1 MPNADVPTASHST
14 GRRGTAWSLVRWI
27 FSSLLVA
34 LVAAFAC
41 LPWLVGTPERV
52 TKLVAAAIPEL
63 AADVKPA
70 RVRLGWLGPIV
81 LEDLAIVPR
90 NGDRTPLEVR
100 RVEVEHGLAGILL
113 SAGDLG
119 RVRIEGLQADIVFD
133 KDHRTN
139 LDSILPPREPGQA
152 PQGKGPRRAAIALRL
167 DVDDAVVRISG
178 PWTSDPWVSEPI
190 DAKATLAN
198 GADGYAAWTIEPV
211 QLLKQAQLQQTVAH
225 EVLAY
230 IVPVFADAARTS
242 GRFSLRLDGATFP
255 VGRPEEAKLAGL
267 LQMHEVVLG
276 PGPLVEN
283 MFRSLPFN
291 LPPPPTIRIT
301 DEADVAFH
309 LADRRMWH
317 EGLEFGIPLK
327 KSGQRLDVRSQ
338 GSVGLDDRSLD
349 LKLSLPIP
357 ADLPQDRPLVAA
369 LAGKQVSLGVGGVLG
384 EPKVIFDGS
393 IKDAAGQVVVDLID
407 RLRNGPRPQPQA
419 RPADASPVQPPPRGG
434 TSGARAP
441 AANAGPPLPRWTPG
455 GITSPPSGSSAKDAA
470 TTSDTADSTTTP
482 DAADS
487 ATTPSTDDTGTSP
500 AAETPRDKAEKIAAD
515 AAAKAGVNPDT
526 ADAIADVVGG
536 VLEEVARRRAERRA
550 AEAANPEQVP
560 PRRGRLFQ
568 RRAPPSLQ
576 QTPPAAPPAA
586 PAAPVPATPPSAAG
600 PSAAPPAAG
609 TSPSS

>member
-1 MPNADVPTASHST
+1 MPNADAADTRPDATR
-14 GRRGTAWSLVRWI
+14 RRGMAWPLFRWVV
-27 FSSLLVA
+27 SSVLVA
-34 LVAAFAC
+34 LVAAIAC
-41 LPWLVGTPERV
+41 LPRILGTPERV
-52 TKLVAAAIPEL
+52 TKLVATAIPEL

-70 RVRLGWLGPIV
+70 SVRLGWFGPIV

-90 NGDRTPLEVR
+90 NGDPTPLQVA
-100 RVEVEHGLAGILL
+100 RVEIEHGLAGILM

-119 RVRIEGLQADIVFD
+119 RVRIEGLRADIVFD

-152 PQGKGPRRAAIALRL
+152 PSGKGPRRAAIALQL

-178 PWTSDPWVSEPI
+178 PWTSDPWTSEPI
-190 DAKATLAN
+190 DVKASLAN
-198 GADGYAAWTIEPV
+198 GADGYAVWTIEPV
-211 QLLKQAQLQQTVAH
+211 QLLKQAELQQTVAH

-242 GRFSLRLDGATFP
+242 GRFSLRLDGASFP

-283 MFRSLPFN
+283 MFRSLPLN
-291 LPPPPTIRIT
+291 LPPPPTIRIA

-309 LADRRMWH
+309 LAERRMWH

-327 KSGQRLDVRSQ
+327 KPGQRLDVQSQ

-393 IKDAAGQVVVDLID
+393 IKEAAGQVVVDLID
-407 RLRNGPRPQPQA
+407 RWRNGPRAQPLATGAEMSRAPQPVPLA
-419 RPADASPVQPPPRGG
+419 GPAGGRP
-434 TSGARAP
+434 P
-441 AANAGPPLPRWTPG
+441 AANSAPPQPGWTPPG
-455 GITSPPSGSSAKDAA
+455 APPTPRLGSDAA
-470 TTSDTADSTTTP
+470 ATSTKPATAVEPPQGEAST
-482 DAADS
+482 DS
-487 ATTPSTDDTGTSP
+487 AP
-500 AAETPRDKAEKIAAD
+500 ETARQKAEKMATD
-515 AAAKAGVNPDT
+515 AAAKAGAKPET
-526 ADAIADVVGG
+526 ADAIADIVGG
-536 VLEEVARRRAERRA
+536 VLDEVARRRAERRA
-550 AEAANPEQVP
+550 AEAANPEQIP
-560 PRRGRLFQ
+560 PRRGRLLQ
-568 RRAPPSLQ
+568 RRPLPPQQSL
-576 QTPPAAPPAA
+576 PAAPPAA
-586 PAAPVPATPPSAAG
+586 P
-600 PSAAPPAAG
+600 PPAAS
-609 TSPSS
+609 TPAQ

>member
-1 MPNADVPTASHST
+1 MPNADAADPRPAATSYGGA
-14 GRRGTAWSLVRWI
+14 AWSLVRWLV
-27 FSSLLVA
+27 STLLVVV
-34 LVAAFAC
+34 VAAITC

-52 TKLVAAAIPEL
+52 TKLIATAIPEL

-70 RVRLGWLGPIV
+70 SVRLGWFGPIV

-90 NGDRTPLEVR
+90 NGDRTPLEVH

-113 SAGDLG
+113 SAGNLG
-119 RVRIEGLQADIVFD
+119 RVRIEGLRADIVFD
-133 KDHRTN
+133 KEHRTN
-139 LDSILPPREPGQA
+139 LDSILPAREPGQA
-152 PQGKGPRRAAIALRL
+152 PRGKGPRRAAIALQL
-167 DVDDAVVRISG
+167 DVEDAVVRISG

-190 DAKATLAN
+190 DVKAALTN
-198 GADGYAAWTIEPV
+198 GSDGYATWTIEPV
-211 QLLKQAQLQQTVAH
+211 QLLKHAELQQTVAQ

-255 VGRPEEAKLAGL
+255 VGRPNEAKLAGL

-283 MFRSLPFN
+283 LFRSLPMN

-309 LADRRMWH
+309 LAERRMWH

-327 KSGQRLDVRSQ
+327 KPGQRLDVRSQ

-393 IKDAAGQVVVDLID
+393 IKEAAGQVVVDLID
-407 RLRNGPRPQPQA
+407 RWRNGPRPQPPANGPGMAPAPQLVPERPTGA
-419 RPADASPVQPPPRGG
+419 RPPAASTAPPQPGWTPPGVPVPQPGSVAASDAEATSTAAADAGETPPGDASSSP
-434 TSGARAP
+434 T
-441 AANAGPPLPRWTPG
+441 
-455 GITSPPSGSSAKDAA
+455 
-470 TTSDTADSTTTP
+470 
-482 DAADS
+482 
-487 ATTPSTDDTGTSP
+487 
-500 AAETPRDKAEKIAAD
+500 AETSRQKAEKMATD
-515 AAAKAGVNPDT
+515 AAAKAGASPET
-526 ADAIADVVGG
+526 ADAIADIVGG
-536 VLEEVARRRAERRA
+536 VLDEVARRRAERRA
-550 AEAANPEQVP
+550 AEAANPEQAP
-560 PRRGRLFQ
+560 PRRGRLLQ
-568 RRAPPSLQ
+568 RRLLPPQPQ
-576 QTPPAAPPAA
+576 QTPPAVPPVAPP
-586 PAAPVPATPPSAAG
+586 P
-600 PSAAPPAAG
+600 AG
-609 TSPSS
+609 TVPQR

>member
-1 MPNADVPTASHST
+1 MPNADAAETRPAATSRSGT
-14 GRRGTAWSLVRWI
+14 GWSLIRWLVV
-27 FSSLLVA
+27 SLL
-34 LVAAFAC
+34 LGLTAAMAC
-41 LPWLVGTPERV
+41 LPAILGTPERV
-52 TKLVAAAIPEL
+52 TKLVATAIPEL

-70 RVRLGWLGPIV
+70 SVRLGWFGPIV
-81 LEDLAIVPR
+81 LEDVAIVPR
-90 NGDRTPLEVR
+90 NGDRTPLEVH

-113 SAGDLG
+113 SAGNLG
-119 RVRIEGLQADIVFD
+119 RVRIEGLRADVVFD
-133 KDHRTN
+133 KQHRTN

-152 PQGKGPRRAAIALRL
+152 PRGKGPRRAAIALQL
-167 DVDDAVVRISG
+167 DVEDAVVRISG

-190 DAKATLAN
+190 DVKAALAN

-211 QLLKQAQLQQTVAH
+211 QLLKHAELQQTVAH

-255 VGRPEEAKLAGL
+255 VGRPNEAKLAGL

-283 MFRSLPFN
+283 MFRSLPMN

-309 LADRRMWH
+309 LAERRMWH

-393 IKDAAGQVVVDLID
+393 IKEAAGQVVVDLID
-407 RLRNGPRPQPQA
+407 RWRNGPRLQPPANAPAITPAPQPQLE
-419 RPADASPVQPPPRGG
+419 RPA
-434 TSGARAP
+434 GARAP
-441 AANAGPPLPRWTPG
+441 AASTAPPQPGWTPPG
-455 GITSPPSGSSAKDAA
+455 APVPRPGSVAATDAA
-470 TTSDTADSTTTP
+470 ATPAEPTA
-482 DAADS
+482 AADAPAGDAS
-487 ATTPSTDDTGTSP
+487 SSP
-500 AAETPRDKAEKIAAD
+500 TAETPREKAEKMATD
-515 AAAKAGVNPDT
+515 AAAKAGASPET
-526 ADAIADVVGG
+526 ADAIADIVGG
-536 VLEEVARRRAERRA
+536 VLDEVARRRAERRA
-550 AEAANPEQVP
+550 AEAANPEQAP
-560 PRRGRLFQ
+560 PRRGRLLQ
-568 RRAPPSLQ
+568 RRPLPPQ
-576 QTPPAAPPAA
+576 PQPAA
-586 PAAPVPATPPSAAG
+586 PAVPPT
-600 PSAAPPAAG
+600 APPPAG
-609 TSPSS
+609 TTPQK

>member
-1 MPNADVPTASHST
+1 MPNADVPAASHST
-14 GRRGTAWSLVRWI
+14 GRRGSAWSLVRWI
-27 FSSLLVA
+27 VSSLVVA
-34 LVAAFAC
+34 LVAVVAC

-70 RVRLGWLGPIV
+70 RVRIGWFGPIV

-90 NGDRTPLEVR
+90 NGDRTPIEVR

-133 KDHRTN
+133 KEHRTN

-152 PQGKGPRRAAIALRL
+152 PRGKGPRRAAIALRL
-167 DVDDAVVRISG
+167 DVDNAVVRISG
-178 PWTSDPWVSEPI
+178 PWTSDPWVSDPI
-190 DAKATLAN
+190 DARATLAN
-198 GADGYAAWTIEPV
+198 AADGFAAWTIEPV
-211 QLLKQAQLQQTVAH
+211 KLLKQAQLQQTVAH

-255 VGRPEEAKLAGL
+255 VGRPEEATLAGL
-267 LQMHEVVLG
+267 LEMHEVVLG

-349 LKLSLPIP
+349 LKLALPIP

-407 RLRNGPRPQPQA
+407 RLRNGPRPQPLAPPAGAMSDQP
-419 RPADASPVQPPPRGG
+419 RPADAQRLADGQG
-434 TSGARAP
+434 P
-441 AANAGPPLPRWTPG
+441 AAGSGPPQPGWTPPG
-455 GITSPPSGSSAKDAA
+455 ATPSPRSGSAAKDAA
-470 TTSDTADSTTTP
+470 TT
-482 DAADS
+482 DAAADT
-487 ATTPSTDDTGTSP
+487 ATTPPAADAEASP
-500 AAETPRDKAEKIAAD
+500 ATETPRDKAEKIAAD

-536 VLEEVARRRAERRA
+536 VLDEVARRRAERRA
-550 AEAANPEQVP
+550 TEAANPEQVP

-568 RRAPPSLQ
+568 RRAPPTLQ
-576 QTPPAAPPAA
+576 PSPGAPPAAPAPAAPPAA
-586 PAAPVPATPPSAAG
+586 AA
-600 PSAAPPAAG
+600 
-609 TSPSS
+609 SPSS

>member
-1 MPNADVPTASHST
+1 
-14 GRRGTAWSLVRWI
+14 
-27 FSSLLVA
+27 
-34 LVAAFAC
+34 
-41 LPWLVGTPERV
+41 V
-52 TKLVAAAIPEL
+52 TKLVATAIPEL

-70 RVRLGWLGPIV
+70 SVRLGWFGPIV
-81 LEDLAIVPR
+81 LEDVAIVPR
-90 NGDRTPLEVR
+90 NGDRTPLEVH

-113 SAGDLG
+113 SAGNLG
-119 RVRIEGLQADIVFD
+119 RVRIEGLRADVVFD
-133 KDHRTN
+133 KEHRTN

-152 PQGKGPRRAAIALRL
+152 PRGKGPRRAAIALQL
-167 DVDDAVVRISG
+167 DVEDAVVRISG

-190 DAKATLAN
+190 DVKAALAN

-211 QLLKQAQLQQTVAH
+211 QLLKHAELQQTVAR

-255 VGRPEEAKLAGL
+255 VGRPNEAKLAGL

-283 MFRSLPFN
+283 MFRSLPMN

-309 LADRRMWH
+309 LAERRMWH

-393 IKDAAGQVVVDLID
+393 IKEAAGQVVVDLID
-407 RLRNGPRPQPQA
+407 RWRNGPRLQPPANAPASRSWNAPQELGPQRRALPRRSPAGRPLAHRFHGRGALRQPMQRPA
-419 RPADASPVQPPPRGG
+419 RPSPPLRRMHRLEMPVLRPPPRRLVRRPRRWRPTLPRKQG
-434 TSGARAP
+434 RAP
-441 AANAGPPLPRWTPG
+441 RLPTPSPISSGECSMRWRDAEQSDGPPRLR
-455 GITSPPSGSSAKDAA
+455 
-470 TTSDTADSTTTP
+470 
-482 DAADS
+482 
-487 ATTPSTDDTGTSP
+487 TPSRHRP
-500 AAETPRDKAEKIAAD
+500 AAAASCSGD
-515 AAAKAGVNPDT
+515 HSLPSRSRRPPPC
-526 ADAIADVVGG
+526 
-536 VLEEVARRRAERRA
+536 RRRHRLRPAPRLRSER
-550 AEAANPEQVP
+550 PGVS
-560 PRRGRLFQ
+560 GL
-568 RRAPPSLQ
+568 
-576 QTPPAAPPAA
+576 T
-586 PAAPVPATPPSAAG
+586 
-600 PSAAPPAAG
+600 
-609 TSPSS
+609 

>member
-1 MPNADVPTASHST
+1 MPNADMPAPGSPATS
-14 GRRGTAWSLVRWI
+14 RRGTVWPIVRWVV
-27 FSSLLVA
+27 SSLLIA
-34 LVAAFAC
+34 VAAGIIC
-41 LPWLVGTPERV
+41 LPWIAGTPERV

-70 RVRLGWLGPIV
+70 RVKLGWLGPIV
-81 LEDLAIVPR
+81 LEDLAIIPR
-90 NGDRTPLEVR
+90 NGDPTPLAVR

-119 RVRIEGLQADIVFD
+119 RVRIEGLQADVVFD
-133 KDHRTN
+133 REHRTN
-139 LDSILPPREPGQA
+139 LDSILPPRDPAQSA
-152 PQGKGPRRAAIALRL
+152 RGKGPRRAAIALRL
-167 DVDDAVVRISG
+167 DVEDAVVRISG
-178 PWTSDPWVSEPI
+178 PWTTDPWVSEPI
-190 DAKATLAN
+190 DVKAALGN

-211 QLLKQAQLQQTVAH
+211 QLLKQAELEQTVAH

-267 LQMHEVVLG
+267 LQMHEVALG

-301 DEADVAFH
+301 DEADVSFH

-317 EGLEFGIPLK
+317 EGLEFGIPLRQP
-327 KSGQRLDVRSQ
+327 GQRLDVRSQ
-338 GSVGLDDRSLD
+338 GSVGLEDRSLD
-349 LKLSLPIP
+349 LKLALPIP

-407 RLRNGPRPQPQA
+407 RLRNGPRPQPINPASDAAPLPQPGPQPTTARKAPPQPGWSPPGATPQGAAPRQPTDTATARSGTASAQA
-419 RPADASPVQPPPRGG
+419 GEQAAAGDAS
-434 TSGARAP
+434 AAP
-441 AANAGPPLPRWTPG
+441 
-455 GITSPPSGSSAKDAA
+455 
-470 TTSDTADSTTTP
+470 
-482 DAADS
+482 
-487 ATTPSTDDTGTSP
+487 
-500 AAETPRDKAEKIAAD
+500 AETPREKAEQMATD
-515 AAAKAGVNPDT
+515 AATKAGAKPET
-526 ADAIADVVGG
+526 AEAIVDLVGG
-536 VLEEVARRRAERRA
+536 VLDEVARRRAERRA
-550 AEAANPEQVP
+550 AEAANPDQAP

-568 RRAPPSLQ
+568 RRPLPP
-576 QTPPAAPPAA
+576 TPAPAAPPAA
-586 PAAPVPATPPSAAG
+586 
-600 PSAAPPAAG
+600 
-609 TSPSS
+609 SP